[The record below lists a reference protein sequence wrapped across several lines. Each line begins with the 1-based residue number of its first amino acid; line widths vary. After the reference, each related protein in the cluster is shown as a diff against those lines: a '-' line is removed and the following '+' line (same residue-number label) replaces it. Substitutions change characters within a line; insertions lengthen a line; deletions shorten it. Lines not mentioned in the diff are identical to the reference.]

1 MATQQS
7 QAYAARLEVDHPDR
21 LDRVSTFLRL
31 IWVIPISIILSL
43 LTASASSTVT
53 VVTESGE
60 IVSRSVQSG
69 GGIVGGLFA
78 ATLLMI
84 LFRQRDPA
92 WWFDFA
98 LALNQSGRGSGRT
111 WPC

>member
-43 LTASASSTVT
+43 LTASTSSTVT
-53 VVTESGE
+53 GSPNRA
-60 IVSRSVQSG
+60 RSCPDRSSPA
-69 GGIVGGLFA
+69 VGSSA
-78 ATLLMI
+78 ACSP
-84 LFRQRDPA
+84 RR
-92 WWFDFA
+92 
-98 LALNQSGRGSGRT
+98 
-111 WPC
+111 C